1 MDGEEGRRERRM
13 GREVDGGRLT
23 VSKHVLLA
31 ACQAGDLGDKVF
43 GQEIGTLFCPLLWLR
58 SF

>member
-1 MDGEEGRRERRM
+1 M